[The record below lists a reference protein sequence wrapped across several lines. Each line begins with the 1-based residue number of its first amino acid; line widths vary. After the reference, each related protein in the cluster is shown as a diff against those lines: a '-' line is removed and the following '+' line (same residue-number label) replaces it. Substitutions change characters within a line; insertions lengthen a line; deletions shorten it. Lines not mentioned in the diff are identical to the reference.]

1 MYDGTSGGLLREA
14 LNIGWSPQKKSSHGP
29 PPDPGVEDFETLV
42 VFFWHRRYRKI
53 GADSTPLTVRV
64 SRAFITVLL
73 ARSMTTYHP
82 ASSSSH
88 AGCRYE
94 LQRLDVG
101 HHTQRSSKCS
111 RRAVRSTGAPHGV
124 PVLIANASDSI
135 AWSLSTTACMDVIET
150 RSVFIGQVR

>member
-1 MYDGTSGGLLREA
+1 MVLRVSPY
-14 LNIGWSPQKKSSHGP
+14 NSGWSPQKTSSHGP
-29 PPDPGVEDFETLV
+29 PLDPGVEDFETPV
-42 VFFWHRRYRKI
+42 VFLLHRRYRKI
-53 GADSTPLTVRV
+53 GADSTPLTVCV
-64 SRAFITVLL
+64 SKAFITVLL

-101 HHTQRSSKCS
+101 HHKQRSSKCS

-135 AWSLSTTACMDVIET
+135 AWSLSKTACMDVIET

>member
-1 MYDGTSGGLLREA
+1 MGRDIFLASK
-14 LNIGWSPQKKSSHGP
+14 IPKS
-29 PPDPGVEDFETLV
+29 
-42 VFFWHRRYRKI
+42 
-53 GADSTPLTVRV
+53 GADSTPLTVCV
-64 SRAFITVLL
+64 SKVFITVLL

-88 AGCRYE
+88 ADCRYE

-101 HHTQRSSKCS
+101 HHKQRSSKCS

-135 AWSLSTTACMDVIET
+135 AWSLSKTACMVVIET
-150 RSVFIGQVR
+150 RSVFIGQVRLNNRDPMTSDASLAPRPCQRTNMDRMARSAESHGAHG